1 MFLVLIKTKEYP
13 VKNQFLFVSL
23 LSIVIS
29 GCGESH
35 PPEIN
40 TKTAS
45 LDELK
50 TYQELHCMDK
60 FKMHPFCLDVQNEKS
75 SKTDASMRRKP
86 GAIASFGTPE
96 EAFGKKSR
104 P

>member
-1 MFLVLIKTKEYP
+1 MKNHFKLFL
-13 VKNQFLFVSL
+13 L
-23 LSIVIS
+23 LTILIS
-29 GCGESH
+29 GCGERQ

-45 LDELK
+45 LEELK
-50 TYQELHCMDK
+50 TYLETNCMDK
-60 FKMHPFCLDVQNEKS
+60 FKMHPFCIDVQNEKGL
-75 SKTDASMRRKP
+75 KTDASMRRKP

-96 EAFGKKSR
+96 EKKKKKNK